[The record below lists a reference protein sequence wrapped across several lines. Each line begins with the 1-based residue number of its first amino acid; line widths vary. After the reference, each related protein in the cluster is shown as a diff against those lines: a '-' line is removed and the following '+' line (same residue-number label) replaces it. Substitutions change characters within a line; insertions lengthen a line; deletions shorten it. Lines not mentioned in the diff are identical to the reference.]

1 MIKTV
6 NEIVEK
12 ILAYNPQANTQMV
25 RKAYEQAESA
35 HEGQLRHSGEPYLKH
50 PLAVAGILTQLKVD
64 VPSIVA
70 GLLHDTLEDTQFTR
84 DQIEKHFGEEVAKL
98 VDGVTK
104 IGKIEF
110 KSYEEKQAE
119 NFRKMLLYMAEDIR
133 VILVK
138 LADRLH
144 NMRTLGCLPE
154 QKQKRI
160 AQETLD
166 IYAPLAN
173 RLGIGWMKNE
183 LEDLCFQYL
192 MSEVYF
198 DLVGKLARKREE
210 REGYIR
216 EVVEIVKKNLVEYG
230 FKGQVMGRPKHLY
243 GIYQKM
249 QRQGIPFEEVYDL
262 LALRVI
268 TDTKISCYGI
278 LGMIHS
284 LWRPVPGRFKDYI
297 GVPKSNLYQSLHT
310 TVIGPKGEHVEFQ
323 IRTEEMHKVAEEGI
337 AAHWRYKEGGQ
348 IDERNSRLFGW
359 LRQLLEWQQEL
370 SDNRQFLDSVKTDL
384 FSDVVYVFTPK
395 GEVKELL
402 KGSTPID
409 FAYGVHTEIGNHC
422 SGAKVNGKLVPLR
435 YQLKSGDSV
444 EIVTSPHQ
452 TPNKDWLKLV
462 KTPRAKAKVKHWI
475 LLEERSRS
483 LDIGRKLLEREL
495 RRGRLSPTQALKSDK
510 FNEVVKELGVSSSD
524 ELLVAI
530 GYGRIPAS
538 QVVSR
543 LLPDTQLK
551 EGVAEK
557 IVRKVLPQEK
567 GVKIKGVNDIMIN
580 LSKCCNPV
588 PGDRIIGF
596 ITRGRGL
603 SIHTVDCPN
612 IDELDY
618 DKDRLVEVE
627 WDPGQ
632 TVPHPIQISV
642 LTVDQPGMLASVSA
656 SISSTQTNISHAEI
670 KTTEDKKATLNFVV
684 DILNTAHLEKIL
696 KNIQQVKGVLHA
708 RRVRKG

>member
-1 MIKTV
+1 MNKSFD
-6 NEIVEK
+6 EILGQ
-12 ILAYNPQANTQMV
+12 ILQYNPQADTGLI
-25 RKAYEQAESA
+25 RKAYEQADSA
-35 HEGQLRHSGEPYLKH
+35 HEGQLRHSGEPFLRH
-50 PLAVAGILTQLKVD
+50 PLAVAGILTQLKMD
-64 VPSIVA
+64 VPSIAA
-70 GLLHDTLEDTQFTR
+70 GLLHDTLEDTKFTR
-84 DQIEKHFGEEVAKL
+84 EQVEKHFGKEVAKL

-119 NFRKMLLYMAEDIR
+119 NFRKMILSMAEDIR
-133 VILVK
+133 VIIIK

-144 NMRTLGCLPE
+144 NMRTLESLPE
-154 QKQKRI
+154 YKQKRI
-160 AQETLD
+160 AQETLE

-173 RLGIGWMKNE
+173 RLGIGWMKSE
-183 LEDLCFQYL
+183 FEDLCFRYL
-192 MSEVYF
+192 MAEVYF
-198 DLVGKLARKREE
+198 DLVAKMAKKREE
-210 REGYIR
+210 RERYVR
-216 EVVEIVKKNLVEYG
+216 EVVEIVKKSLGEYG
-230 FKGQVMGRPKHLY
+230 LKGEVMGRPKHLY

-249 QRQGIPFEEVYDL
+249 QRRDIPLEEVYDL
-262 LALRVI
+262 LAVRII

-323 IRTEEMHKVAEEGI
+323 IRTEEMHRVAEQGI
-337 AAHWRYKEGGQ
+337 AAHWRYKEGGR
-348 IDERNSRLFGW
+348 IDERDSRLFEW
-359 LRQLLEWQQEL
+359 LRQLMEWQKEL
-370 SDNRQFLDSVKTDL
+370 VDNRQFLDSVKMDL

-395 GEVKELL
+395 GDVKELV

-409 FAYGVHTEIGNHC
+409 FAYCVHTEIGNHC
-422 SGAKVNGKLVPLR
+422 SGAKINGKMVPLR

-444 EIVTSPHQ
+444 EIITSPNQ
-452 TPNKDWLKLV
+452 KPNKDWLKLV
-462 KTPRAKAKVKHWI
+462 KTPRAKAKIKHLI

-483 LDIGRKLLEREL
+483 LDIGKKLLEQEL
-495 RRGRLSPTQALKSDK
+495 RRSDLSPSETLKSDK
-510 FNEVVKELGVSSSD
+510 FMGIVKELGLANTD

-530 GYGRIPAS
+530 GYGRVSVS
-538 QVVSR
+538 QILKR
-543 LLPDTQLK
+543 LHPDMGLK
-551 EGVAEK
+551 EGFKEK
-557 IVRKVLPQEK
+557 VIRKILPQEK
-567 GVKIKGVNDIMIN
+567 GVRIRGVNDILIH

-618 DKDRLVEVE
+618 DKDRLVEVD
-627 WDPGQ
+627 WDSKQ
-632 TVPHPIQISV
+632 TEPHPVQISV
-642 LTVDQPGMLASVSA
+642 LTVDRPGMLASVSA

-670 KTTEDKKATLNFVV
+670 KTTEDKKAILNFVV

-696 KNIQQVKGVLHA
+696 KNIQHVEGVLSA
-708 RRVRKG
+708 KRVRKG